1 MSRMVECVVL
11 KKEAPGLTYAPYPG
25 DLGVRIYQQASAE
38 AWQMWLKQQTMLINE
53 NRLVPMEPR
62 ARKFLEDEMEKF
74 FFGGGSEIPE
84 GYVPPES

>member
-11 KKEAPGLTYAPYPG
+11 KKEAPGLQYAPYPG

-62 ARKFLEDEMEKF
+62 ARQFLEAEMEKF
-74 FFGGGSEIPE
+74 FFGGGSEMPE

>member
-11 KKEAPGLTYAPYPG
+11 KKEALGLTYAPYPG

-62 ARKFLEDEMEKF
+62 ARQFLEAEMEKF